1 MKREDDQQ
9 LWDLLGR
16 VQRVQLSPFFTR
28 NILRKV
34 RERPERFQLLSAWL
48 TPRRLA
54 PIAGVAV
61 VLVAAILALHQ
72 PAARRATETTPEVI
86 AKIEP
91 QDYDV
96 VADLDELVTTD
107 DNNLWDD
114 EDDTQTL

>member
-16 VQRVQLSPFFTR
+16 VQRVQLSPFFAR

-34 RERPERFQLLSAWL
+34 RERPERLQFLTAWL

-61 VLVAAILALHQ
+61 ALVAAFLALHQ
-72 PAARRATETTPEVI
+72 PAPRRANEAAPDVM

-96 VADLDELVTTD
+96 VADLDELLTTD